1 MVLRRTLVVTLLAT
15 AFLNTPARGQ
25 GDQPIDREKLAGEVK
40 AEFLHAWNAYKKYA
54 WGHDILKPLSKSYYD
69 WHDVP
74 IYLTPIDALDTMEL
88 MGLTEEADS
97 VREFLVNNL
106 SFDQDIYVK
115 NFEMTIRVL
124 GGLLS
129 SYQLTQDIRLLDLAK
144 ELGDR
149 LLPAFQS
156 PTGMPYVYVN
166 LKTGAVRDSISNP
179 AEIGTLLLEFGAL
192 SALTGDNKYYH
203 YAKFALLQLY
213 KSRSKLDLVGQAI
226 DVTTGEWVDSTS
238 HISAA
243 IDSYYEYLAK
253 GAILFNDKDCEVMF
267 NTSLVALKAHVLDR
281 RDTGT
286 WYGHVNMNTGE
297 RVKTWFGALDVFF
310 PAVLALVGDTAHAA
324 DLFRSSLRMW
334 NKHGI
339 EPAQFD
345 YEKMEVVR
353 PRYYLNPEIMEST
366 YYLYKVTG
374 DEHYL
379 RVGKAL
385 FDSLKTYCRVEAGY
399 AELASVITKEKYDR
413 MESYFLAETLKYLYL
428 LFAPAE
434 TLDFKR
440 VIFNTEA
447 HPIQATW

>member
-1 MVLRRTLVVTLLAT
+1 MVLRRTLTLLLLSAV
-15 AFLNTPARGQ
+15 FQITPARGE
-25 GDQPIDREKLAGEVK
+25 DEQPIDREQLAREVK
-40 AEFLHAWNAYKKYA
+40 QEFLHAWNAYKKYA
-54 WGHDILKPLSKSYYD
+54 WGHDLLKPLSKSYQD
-69 WHDVP
+69 WYDVP
-74 IYLTPIDALDTMEL
+74 LYLTPIDALDTMEL
-88 MGLTEEADS
+88 MGLTQEADS
-97 VREFLVNNL
+97 VREFLVENL
-106 SFDQDIYVK
+106 SFDHDIYVK

-129 SYQLTQDIRLLDLAK
+129 SYQMTQDIRLLDLAK
-144 ELGDR
+144 DLGDR

-156 PTGMPYVYVN
+156 PTGMPYVHVN

-179 AEIGTLLLEFGAL
+179 AEIGTLLLEYGAL

-203 YAKFALLQLY
+203 YAKFALLQLFE
-213 KSRSKLDLVGQAI
+213 KRSKLDLVGQAI
-226 DVTTGEWVDSTS
+226 DVTTGQWVDSTS

-243 IDSYYEYLAK
+243 IDSYYEYLVK
-253 GAILFNDKDCEVMF
+253 GAILFNDKDCQYMF
-267 NTSLVALKAHVLDR
+267 NTSLAALKEHVLDR
-281 RDTGT
+281 RETGV

-297 RVKTWFGALDVFF
+297 RLKTWYGALDVFF
-310 PAVLALVGDTAHAA
+310 PAVLALIGDTAHAA
-324 DLFRSSLRMW
+324 DLYRSSLAMW

-345 YEKMEVVR
+345 YEKMEVVW

-374 DEHYL
+374 DEQYL

-385 FDSLKTYCRVEAGY
+385 FDSLKTYCRTDEGY
-399 AELASVITKEKYDR
+399 AELASVITKEKSDR

-428 LFAPAE
+428 LFAPPE

-447 HPIQATW
+447 HPIQPAW